1 MMVKILILVI
11 FADLK
16 ELSMDQEK
24 LEYPQKEGIIKS
36 YQSTAETLYIY
47 TFGIKTFTDLT
58 SGMIKKIAP
67 EIRKKM
73 LENYLA
79 CNEHE
84 TFNYKTINGTKTSIW
99 IIEGA
104 RYDATEFHIAG
115 KLAKSG
121 QHVLFPNHGAL
132 SDGRKNDVYLY
143 DAKTYVQQKV
153 ELKALFG
160 ETAEALKSQII
171 SGSGQANIIAYD
183 IQSNIKRNWLIDGLR
198 GGWGKNLKTVLLNW
212 KGQWYEINR
221 EYAYKKGWLE
231 NTLK

>member
-1 MMVKILILVI
+1 M
-11 FADLK
+11 DK
-16 ELSMDQEK
+16 ETIH
-24 LEYPQKEGIIKS
+24 YPQKEGIIKS
-36 YQSTAETLYIY
+36 DQNTAETLYID

-58 SGMIKKIAP
+58 SSIVKKIAP
-67 EIRKKM
+67 EIRKKI
-73 LENYLA
+73 LETYLA
-79 CNEHE
+79 NNEHE
-84 TFNYKTINGTKTSIW
+84 TFDYKTISGKKTSIW

-104 RYDATEFHIAG
+104 RHDATEFHIAE

-132 SDGRKNDVYLY
+132 GDGRKNDIYLY

-183 IQSNIKRNWLIDGLR
+183 IQSNIKRNWLIKGLR
-198 GGWGKNLKTVLLNW
+198 EGWSKSLKSIMLNY
-212 KGQWYEINR
+212 KGQWYQFD
-221 EYAYKKGWLE
+221 E
-231 NTLK
+231 NDVYGDDIYVILK

>member
-1 MMVKILILVI
+1 
-11 FADLK
+11 
-16 ELSMDQEK
+16 MDQEK
-24 LEYPQKEGIIKS
+24 TEYPQKDGIIKS
-36 YQSTAETLYIY
+36 DQNTAETLYID

-58 SGMIKKIAP
+58 SSIIKKIAP
-67 EIRKKM
+67 EIRKKI
-73 LENYLA
+73 LETYLA
-79 CNEHE
+79 NNEHE
-84 TFNYKTINGTKTSIW
+84 TFDYKTPRGKKTNIW

-104 RYDATEFHIAG
+104 RHDATEFHIAE
-115 KLAKSG
+115 KLARSG

-132 SDGRKNDVYLY
+132 GDGRKNDVYLY
-143 DAKTYVQQKV
+143 DAKTYLQQKV

-171 SGSGQANIIAYD
+171 SGSGQASVIAYD

-198 GGWGKNLKTVLLNW
+198 GGWGKDTKIVLLNW